1 MISDECYEVA
11 KGLFQTWVF
20 IDAAR
25 RYTVVEEKEK
35 AVAALVNARAV
46 VYDAESQKALT
57 ESEAKA
63 LRNDTE
69 AVISLIEAGNLAPAK
84 EQLSALSEQVFMSSL
99 QKVVECECKGR

>member
-1 MISDECYEVA
+1 MISDECYDLA
-11 KGLFQTWVF
+11 TGIFKTWVF

-25 RYTVVEEKEK
+25 RYAIVEEKEK
-35 AVAALVNARAV
+35 ALTALVNARAII
-46 VYDAESQKALT
+46 YDAESQKALT

-69 AVISLIEAGNLAPAK
+69 TVIALIEAGNLAPAK